1 MKKLVATIYLMVALI
16 GPSFAQDAPAVGKR
30 AKPKQSS
37 ECRLVGTVKGAKLW
51 AGIVLPPNRRHRQWL
66 KQNLPKMRYAENSS
80 KLTCCSASP

>member
-1 MKKLVATIYLMVALI
+1 MKKLVATIYLIVALI

-51 AGIVLPPNRRHRQWL
+51 AGNCVVAPEPTAPPVAEAEP
-66 KQNLPKMRYAENSS
+66 PKDAMRGEQH
-80 KLTCCSASP
+80 